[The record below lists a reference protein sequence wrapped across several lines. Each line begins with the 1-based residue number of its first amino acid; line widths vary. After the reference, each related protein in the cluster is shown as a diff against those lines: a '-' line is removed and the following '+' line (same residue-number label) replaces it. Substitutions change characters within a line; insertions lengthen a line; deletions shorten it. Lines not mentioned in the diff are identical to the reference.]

1 VADRACPALAG
12 LRQQLAAGRLLRRE
26 RLQELLRRLAPL
38 LQDTVISERNG
49 RPVLAVKAGAASQ
62 LSGLVHD
69 TSASGS
75 TVFIEPQAVIALG
88 NRLREWEGQERQ
100 AEQRV
105 LAELSGLVALQAEA
119 LGPFQE
125 ALVQLDF
132 GLARARY
139 GLELGAVR
147 PESLR

>member
-1 VADRACPALAG
+1 
-12 LRQQLAAGRLLRRE
+12 
-26 RLQELLRRLAPL
+26 
-38 LQDTVISERNG
+38 
-49 RPVLAVKAGAASQ
+49 
-62 LSGLVHD
+62 
-69 TSASGS
+69 
-75 TVFIEPQAVIALG
+75 
-88 NRLREWEGQERQ
+88 
-100 AEQRV
+100 V

-147 PESLR
+147 PELSADPAPPGCCTGCATPFCSGSSAMPAARRWCR